1 MIRSASSGVPHRVT
15 FTNGAVTASA
25 DVPEAKG
32 GRGDGFGPHELVEAA
47 LATCLAITCELY
59 AEKHAI
65 PLESVAVEV
74 RLDRGSPP
82 DVLLVYS
89 LAFRGA
95 LSDDQRSALRS
106 AASRCPVQKTLAG
119 GLICRA
125 EE

>member
-1 MIRSASSGVPHRVT
+1 VIRSESSGVPHRVT
-15 FTNGAVTASA
+15 FTNGEITADA
-25 DVPEAKG
+25 DIPKIKG
-32 GRGDGFGPHELVEAA
+32 GAGHGFGPHELVEAA
-47 LATCLAITCELY
+47 LATCLAITCEMY
-59 AEKHAI
+59 AEKYAI

-82 DVLLVYS
+82 DVQLVYS

-106 AASRCPVQKTLAG
+106 AASRCPVQQTLTG
-119 GLICRA
+119 RLICRA